1 MSYKSYYKASS
12 LSRKSKKNRNTYTSL
27 LDNLNWIPLSQLVME
42 KRAVLAHRDVNGR
55 RQIPD
60 VFMLKSSLDL
70 RQRARTGHGL
80 ELVNPATL
88 LEAAP

>member
-1 MSYKSYYKASS
+1 

-27 LDNLNWIPLSQLVME
+27 LDNLNWIPLSQLAME
-42 KRAVLAHRDVNGR
+42 KRAVLAHHDANGR

-60 VFMLKSSLDL
+60 NVFVLKSSLDL
-70 RQRARTGHGL
+70 RKRARTGHGL
-80 ELVNPATL
+80 ELVKPATL